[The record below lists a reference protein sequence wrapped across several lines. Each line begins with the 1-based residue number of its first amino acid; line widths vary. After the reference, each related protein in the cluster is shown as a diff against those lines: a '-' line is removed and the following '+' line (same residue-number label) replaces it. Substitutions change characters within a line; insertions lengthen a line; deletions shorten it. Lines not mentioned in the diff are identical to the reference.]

1 MLIVANTQF
10 NVGMLIVMQGQAL
23 AEIIG
28 FTFCYLALCIFFALL
43 GMVLSQV
50 KTLHGIAWFVNVN
63 LWINIIVMCLTMI
76 GIGLYKPVPHQSG
89 HADLSEPKILSG
101 WVPSYTKGWYQQ
113 VVGVQVSFVDSTGR
127 LTSSSPS
134 SATAVR

>member
-1 MLIVANTQF
+1 
-10 NVGMLIVMQGQAL
+10 MLIVMQGQAL

-76 GIGLYKPVPHQSG
+76 GIGLFDPVPHQSG
-89 HADLSEPKILSG
+89 HKDLSAPKILSG
-101 WVPSYTKGWYQQ
+101 WVPAYTKGWYQQ
-113 VVGVQVSFVDSTGR
+113 VVGVQVSCSTDG
-127 LTSSSPS
+127 TG
-134 SATAVR
+134 